1 MSALISDCG
10 TYRYTISRRIPQV
23 VRWVKPVLFILLNPS
38 IADAVI
44 PDPTLTRCV
53 GYANSWVCTE
63 LTIVNLFAL
72 RATDPTELRGHPD
85 PVGPDNDKHIL
96 DQIAKHRL
104 GRIVLGWGNTPKIA
118 LPRIQRVK
126 ELLSGRPVEC
136 LVRNKTG
143 NPKHPLYS
151 KGDLQGIEYIWK

>member
-10 TYRYTISRRIPQV
+10 TYRYTLTRHTPQV

-53 GYANSWVCTE
+53 GFANSWVCTE

-72 RATDPTELRGHPD
+72 ISTDPKGLCGHPD
-85 PVGPDNDKHIL
+85 PVGPDNDKHIAE
-96 DQIAKHRL
+96 QIEKHKL
-104 GRIVLGWGNTPKIA
+104 GRIVLGWGNTPKFA
-118 LPRIQRVK
+118 EPRIKRVR
-126 ELLSGRPVEC
+126 ELLNGRPAEC

-143 NPKHPLYS
+143 SPKHPLYCLGS
-151 KGDLQGIEYIWK
+151 LQGIEYVW